1 MSFKFCRPARALWS
15 ALVLAVVLGS
25 ARSQPVAAQVNAP
38 APAAAQITH
47 TVQPGE
53 NLYRIGLHYG
63 VSWTD
68 IMQANGLATSDIY
81 AGQTLIIPVNG
92 SAPDVPPA
100 DAAPP
105 APSGGAAG
113 TYLVQRGDILSRIAQ
128 HFGVTVSA
136 IVNANGLANPSLIF
150 AGQTLIIPAGG
161 GTSGSSGGDTS
172 NGTDNSAPGDAP
184 PPLIANQE
192 ILVNLSQQR
201 MYVYQDGA
209 LIWQWV
215 ISSGEPGRET
225 QPGSYSVLNKI
236 PNAYASTW
244 DLWMPN
250 WLGIY
255 WAGSLQ
261 NGIHALPILSNGLRL
276 WEGFL
281 GQRVSF
287 GCVILGIN
295 EAQQLYD
302 WAQVG
307 TPVNITY

>member
-1 MSFKFCRPARALWS
+1 MPVKFRLPVRALWG
-15 ALVLAVVLGS
+15 ALVLALVLGS
-25 ARSQPVAAQVNAP
+25 ARSQPVLAQISAP
-38 APAAAQITH
+38 AHAAGQIIH

-68 IMQANGLATSDIY
+68 IMQANGLANSSIY
-81 AGQTLIIPVNG
+81 AGQTLIIPVNAP
-92 SAPDVPPA
+92 APDAPPA
-100 DAAPP
+100 DAPAP
-105 APSGGAAG
+105 APSGEAT

-128 HFGVTVSA
+128 RFGVTISQ

-161 GTSGSSGGDTS
+161 GGGADS
-172 NGTDNSAPGDAP
+172 RAPGDAP
-184 PPLIANQE
+184 IPSITNQE
-192 ILVNLSQQR
+192 IRVNLSQQR

-209 LIWQWV
+209 LIWDWV
-215 ISSGEPGRET
+215 VSTGEPGRET
-225 QPGSYSVLNKI
+225 VPGSFSVLNKI
-236 PNAYASTW
+236 PNAYAATW

-276 WEGFL
+276 WEGLL

-287 GCVILGIN
+287 GCVILGVN